1 MPCYWRAMA
10 KTNSP
15 SAAEIRA
22 LVDAQGEL
30 ALRVVPGAKV
40 ERAAIENGTLKLWT
54 RTAPEDGKATKAVLA
69 QLAGLLDMAA
79 RDIELVSGATS
90 REKRVRIRQA

>member
-10 KTNSP
+10 KTNAL

-22 LVDAQGEL
+22 LVDAKGEL

-69 QLAGLLDMAA
+69 QLAGLLGMAA

-90 REKRVRIRQA
+90 REKRVRIHQA

>member
-1 MPCYWRAMA
+1 MA
-10 KTNSP
+10 KTNAL
-15 SAAEIRA
+15 SAADIRA
-22 LVDAQGEL
+22 LADAKGEL

-90 REKRVRIRQA
+90 REKRVRIHQA

>member
-1 MPCYWRAMA
+1 MA
-10 KTNSP
+10 KTNSQ

-22 LVDAQGEL
+22 LVDAKGEL

>member
-1 MPCYWRAMA
+1 MLGYP
-10 KTNSP
+10 TPQS
-15 SAAEIRA
+15 IRA
-22 LVDAQGEL
+22 LLNDKGEL

-69 QLAGLLDMAA
+69 QVAA
-79 RDIELVSGATS
+79 MLGVPPRDIVLVSGATS
-90 REKRVRIRQA
+90 REKRVRII

>member
-1 MPCYWRAMA
+1 MA
-10 KTNSP
+10 KANDLSV
-15 SAAEIRA
+15 SDICA
-22 LVDAQGEL
+22 LIDAKGEL

-40 ERAAIENGTLKLWT
+40 ERAAIENGALKLWT

>member
-1 MPCYWRAMA
+1 MA

-22 LVDAQGEL
+22 LVDAKGEL

-40 ERAAIENGTLKLWT
+40 ARAAIENGTLKVWT

>member
-1 MPCYWRAMA
+1 MA

>member
-1 MPCYWRAMA
+1 MA
-10 KTNSP
+10 NPT
-15 SAAEIRA
+15 ADEIRA
-22 LVDAQGEL
+22 LADAKGEL

-40 ERAAIENGTLKLWT
+40 ERAAIENGNLKLWT

-69 QLAGLLDMAA
+69 QLAGLLEIAA

-90 REKRVRIRQA
+90 REKRVRIKQV

>member
-1 MPCYWRAMA
+1 M
-10 KTNSP
+10 TSSP
-15 SAAEIRA
+15 DPKAPEI
-22 LVDAQGEL
+22 LELIDSNGIL

-40 ERAAIENGTLKLWT
+40 ERAAIENGILKLWT

-69 QLAGLLDMAA
+69 QLAKLLGIAA

-90 REKRVRIRQA
+90 REKRVRLIGDG

>member
-1 MPCYWRAMA
+1 MA
-10 KTNSP
+10 KTNAL

-22 LVDAQGEL
+22 LTDAKGEL

-69 QLAGLLDMAA
+69 QLAGLLGMAA

-90 REKRVRIRQA
+90 REKRVRIHQA

>member
-1 MPCYWRAMA
+1 MA

-22 LVDAQGEL
+22 LVDAKGEL